1 MSGGEPSAVSSAESQ
16 NLHPGPRS
24 PVASEDRNAHRAA
37 HGIPCPCGLCLVR
50 DTPLS
55 AAARVF
61 QVGDSFSLPV
71 ASGAAL
77 MNIAIG
83 GTKAVLQLKEIIGVH
98 VGEEAAAG
106 QAMAPDRNVG
116 VFKCLLQHL

>member
-1 MSGGEPSAVSSAESQ
+1 M
-16 NLHPGPRS
+16 
-24 PVASEDRNAHRAA
+24 
-37 HGIPCPCGLCLVR
+37 R
-50 DTPLS
+50 DTLLS

-98 VGEEAAAG
+98 AGEEAAAG
-106 QAMAPDRNVG
+106 LVMAPMEMLGSSNV
-116 VFKCLLQHL
+116 CYNICR